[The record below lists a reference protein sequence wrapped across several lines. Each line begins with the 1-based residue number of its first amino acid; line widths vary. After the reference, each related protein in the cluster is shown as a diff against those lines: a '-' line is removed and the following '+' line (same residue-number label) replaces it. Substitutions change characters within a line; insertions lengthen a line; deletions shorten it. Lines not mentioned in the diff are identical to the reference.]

1 MALLRRYMHEGTDF
15 GFVALREPEGRI
27 HIVELCEET
36 RKVKGLGVLNP
47 TTLLGGVNI
56 GQTVQIGS
64 KELVVLPLRLPEL
77 VQGMKR
83 RAQTISA
90 KDAGLFITKLGIGGA
105 DTVLEAGLGS
115 GGLALHLARVLGRA
129 GCLISV
135 ETREEHAEVGME
147 NLQRAHIAWGE
158 DFPEHHLLIG
168 DVCEQIEIAATEF
181 GGYDAIILDLP
192 EHSPAIKAASPH
204 LNIGGRIACYCPVS
218 SQLEAAWES
227 CESAGLTVEWAGELM
242 IREWGKATRG
252 GMRPVNGPFGH
263 TAFLLVAQKIQ

>member
-1 MALLRRYMHEGTDF
+1 MALLRRYMPEGTDF

-27 HIVELCEET
+27 HIVELGNET
-36 RKVKGLGVLNP
+36 RKIKGLGVLNP
-47 TTLLGGVNI
+47 KSLLGGMEI
-56 GQTVQIGS
+56 GQSVHIGS
-64 KELVVLPLRLPEL
+64 KELVVIPLRLPEL
-77 VQGMKR
+77 VLGMKR

-115 GGLALHLARVLGRA
+115 AGLALHLARVLGSA
-129 GCLISV
+129 GRLISV

-147 NLQRAHIAWGE
+147 NLHRARIAWGE

-168 DVCEQIEIAATEF
+168 DVCEQVGLAAEEF
-181 GGYDAIILDLP
+181 GGFDAIILDLP
-192 EHSPAIKAASPH
+192 EQSPAIEAAAPH
-204 LNIGGRIACYCPVS
+204 LNIGGRLACYCPVS

-227 CESAGLTVEWAGELM
+227 CESAGLVVEWAGELM
-242 IREWGKATRG
+242 AREWGRATRG